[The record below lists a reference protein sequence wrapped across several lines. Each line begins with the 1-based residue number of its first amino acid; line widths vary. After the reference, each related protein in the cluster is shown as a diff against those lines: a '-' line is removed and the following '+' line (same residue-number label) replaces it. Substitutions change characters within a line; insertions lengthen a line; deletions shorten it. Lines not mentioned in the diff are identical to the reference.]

1 MKAALALVFFAC
13 IAGSMASTAR
23 AGIFDQL
30 LAQGEVL
37 AQGIFAQLQQSV
49 LGFIQQAVSQLS
61 SLVGSIG
68 GRFDF
73 NFQAILDQF
82 KPLLAQ
88 FANQALAQVLGGL
101 QGIIGARAAFDISAI
116 FNDFL
121 ASITP
126 AITGL
131 GQHFLNQGLAA
142 VLGGLGNLGGS
153 RAFADIFASL
163 SALVGSLGRF
173 DLSAI
178 FTGLVDQF
186 KPILQQLAGDALGS
200 ILGGL
205 QGILGGSRIDIHA
218 LLAPFLQSTLAAL
231 NGIKDHL
238 INQGLAAVL
247 GGLGG
252 LGGRGLFDGIW
263 ETLQGHINT
272 AVTAAQGALGG
283 ALGNLSALGSTLLDA
298 SKPHLEQLQ
307 EQLVGHGLNVL
318 GSLSET
324 INNLHGSITG
334 GR

>member
-49 LGFIQQAVSQLS
+49 LGFVQQAVSQLS

-142 VLGGLGNLGGS
+142 VLGGLGSLGSGS

-163 SALVGSLGRF
+163 SASVG
-173 DLSAI
+173 A
-178 FTGLVDQF
+178 
-186 KPILQQLAGDALGS
+186 
-200 ILGGL
+200 
-205 QGILGGSRIDIHA
+205 
-218 LLAPFLQSTLAAL
+218 
-231 NGIKDHL
+231 
-238 INQGLAAVL
+238 
-247 GGLGG
+247 
-252 LGGRGLFDGIW
+252 
-263 ETLQGHINT
+263 
-272 AVTAAQGALGG
+272 AVTAAQGALSG
-283 ALGNLSALGSTLLDA
+283 ALGGLSALGSQILDA
-298 SKPHLEQLQ
+298 SKPHWEQLQ

-318 GSLSET
+318 GSIAES
-324 INNLHGSITG
+324 INNVHGTITS